1 MTISVQAILDGNRR
15 ALAKAI
21 TLVESHLPE
30 HISRAQ
36 VLLDQV
42 LPHTGNSLRIGISG
56 VPGVGKSTFIEAFGL
71 YLISQ
76 GKKVAV
82 LAVDPSS
89 PLAGGSILGD
99 KTRMEFL
106 ARDQHAFIRPSP
118 TSGSLGGV
126 ANKTRESIL
135 LVEAAGYDVVLVETV
150 GVGQSEYEVAGM
162 VDFFTVLMLPN
173 AGDELQGIKKGILEL
188 ADALLINKADG
199 DSIKLAELTK
209 RHYENAFH
217 LLRQT
222 SFWTPQV
229 KTISSLENTHVD
241 TVWGMM
247 LDYELQS
254 KKQDRFAVK
263 RARQNRNWLETL
275 IQQSLSRLLMSHTEA
290 QQLWPELEQE
300 VMAGRMTPFNAANK
314 IIALL

>member
-1 MTISVQAILDGNRR
+1 
-15 ALAKAI
+15 
-21 TLVESHLPE
+21 
-30 HISRAQ
+30 
-36 VLLDQV
+36 
-42 LPHTGNSLRIGISG
+42 
-56 VPGVGKSTFIEAFGL
+56 
-71 YLISQ
+71 
-76 GKKVAV
+76 
-82 LAVDPSS
+82 
-89 PLAGGSILGD
+89 
-99 KTRMEFL
+99 
-106 ARDQHAFIRPSP
+106 
-118 TSGSLGGV
+118 
-126 ANKTRESIL
+126 
-135 LVEAAGYDVVLVETV
+135 
-150 GVGQSEYEVAGM
+150 M

-199 DSIKLAELTK
+199 DSVNLAEMTK

-229 KTISSLENTHVD
+229 KTISSIENTHVD

-275 IQQSLSRLLMSHTEA
+275 VQQSLSRLLMSHTEA
-290 QQLWPELEQE
+290 QQLWPALEQE

-314 IIALL
+314 IISLL

>member
-275 IQQSLSRLLMSHTEA
+275 VQQSLSRLLMSHTEA
-290 QQLWPELEQE
+290 QQLWPALEQE